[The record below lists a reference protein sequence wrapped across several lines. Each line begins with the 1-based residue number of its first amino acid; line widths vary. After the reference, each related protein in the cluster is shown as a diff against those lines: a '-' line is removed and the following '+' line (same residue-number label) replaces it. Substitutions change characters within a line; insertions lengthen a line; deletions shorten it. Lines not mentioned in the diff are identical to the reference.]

1 MFLLRAGGVFGDR
14 FAVFLF
20 GFGVFVSEIRQWFDV
35 LCNGV
40 LVVPVISFRGCSVHR
55 RPRFPVPLRFVVFVL
70 FQFDLF
76 WFYSVCSVR
85 SCFREILC
93 FPFLFFLLH
102 GFSSVVPGE
111 DSVSC
116 FLFPFFVRR
125 VSAPSH
131 GRFFR
136 FCVYVTV
143 FCGSLAVYV
152 LDHRRF

>member
-1 MFLLRAGGVFGDR
+1 
-14 FAVFLF
+14 
-20 GFGVFVSEIRQWFDV
+20 
-35 LCNGV
+35 
-40 LVVPVISFRGCSVHR
+40 
-55 RPRFPVPLRFVVFVL
+55 
-70 FQFDLF
+70 
-76 WFYSVCSVR
+76 
-85 SCFREILC
+85 LC